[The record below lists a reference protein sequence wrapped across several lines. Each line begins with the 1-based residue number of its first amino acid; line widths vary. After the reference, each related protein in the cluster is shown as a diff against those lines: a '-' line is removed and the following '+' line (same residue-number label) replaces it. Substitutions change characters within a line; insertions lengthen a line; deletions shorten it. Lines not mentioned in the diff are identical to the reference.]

1 MNDSLNENCPI
12 FIVGLPRSGTTL
24 MGSLLSAHPA
34 IAIAPETHFLNHWL
48 KLFPH
53 LDLKQRRD
61 FELFWAEFSTSERF
75 SYFGIEAEAVKAQIL
90 SKGTTEAQA
99 IFSTMLQQYAHN
111 RQKQRW
117 GEKTPAHYQFM
128 DRLLEWYPQARLIT
142 MLRDPRAVTR
152 SLLGVP
158 WASNYAVAH
167 ADRWRLGVRDLKQWL
182 TEPRVLIVKYETLV
196 TTPEAELRRVCE
208 FVGETFTPQMFDRSE
223 ESSPIINREGWARD
237 HLQAALKPISTD
249 NIEKWRSDLSPDD
262 IAAIEYV
269 TRREMRLFGY
279 QPSPTGPTPRQFF
292 ALWRDLALHTTAR
305 VNRRLAPVLSW
316 SGLKASVKGS
326 TGLYKRYRA
335 GREVIRSSARA
346 GRVFFGSRHARAFRS
361 WQDYLKP
368 QPVIG
373 YVGWLGYANLGDEA
387 MYVGFQRMFPQFQ
400 FITTNDALPLELM
413 LHRHLIKRRRLYD
426 VVFLGGG
433 TLINGRRYLEAL
445 KREQVRHNDLIV
457 FGTGVRDPAFW
468 QQYYPQEYAGDMAK
482 WVAVLERAAFVG
494 VRGPQSANILAA
506 HGLTQVQVIGD
517 PALSLCRPWPAD
529 APRNK
534 TVAINLGCSG
544 PMWGRQETLIEVVG
558 RLSRQLI
565 ESGWQVEFLPMH
577 GSDLQLGRE
586 LIRTFNLPQLSLWSE
601 FQNIDKTLDRIGSY
615 DLVIGQRLHAAVLA
629 CGLGVPAIS
638 LAYRPK
644 CDDFMESI
652 GRQNFAL
659 RTDQAQVDPILA
671 LIDDITANYAEHCQQ
686 TTAAC
691 DRLRQLQ
698 RQAVTQV
705 LGLISIGTEARS
717 ASGQGL
723 DTTSSNEKTL
733 SISS

>member
-48 KLFPH
+48 KLFAH

-61 FELFWAEFSTSERF
+61 FELFWAEFSSSERF
-75 SYFGIEAEAVKAQIL
+75 SYFGLEAGSIKAQIL
-90 SKGTTEAQA
+90 SKSTTDAPV
-99 IFSTMLQQYAHN
+99 IFSTMLQHYARDRH
-111 RQKQRW
+111 KQRW

-128 DRLLEWYPQARLIT
+128 DRLLEWYPQARLIY

-152 SLLGVP
+152 SLLDVP

-167 ADRWRLGVRDLKQWL
+167 ANRWRLGVRDLKRWL
-182 TEPRVLIVKYETLV
+182 KEPRVLIVKYETLV
-196 TTPEAELRRVCE
+196 TAPEIELRRVCE
-208 FVGETFTPQMFDRSE
+208 FVGEAFTPQMFDRSE

-249 NIEKWRSDLSPDD
+249 NIEKWRTDLAPDH
-262 IAAIEYV
+262 IAAIEYIA
-269 TRREMRLFGY
+269 RPEMRLFGHE
-279 QPSPTGPTPRQFF
+279 PTTTGPTPRQFF
-292 ALWRDLALHTTAR
+292 ALWRDLAWHTTER
-305 VNRRLAPVLSW
+305 LNRRFAPALSRP
-316 SGLKASVKGS
+316 GLKAAIKGS
-326 TGLYKRYRA
+326 TSLYKRYRA
-335 GREVIRSSARA
+335 GREAVLSTTRA
-346 GRVFFGSRHARAFRS
+346 GRVLFGSRHARSFQS

-368 QPVIG
+368 QPVVG
-373 YVGWLGYANLGDEA
+373 YIGWLGYANLGDEA
-387 MYVGFQRMFPQFQ
+387 MYAAFRQMFPQFQ
-400 FITTNDALPLELM
+400 FIITNDALPLELI

-445 KREQVRHNDLIV
+445 KQEQVRHSELIV
-457 FGTGVRDPAFW
+457 FGTGVRDPSFW
-468 QQYYPQEYAGDMAK
+468 QQHYPPEYAGDMAE

-494 VRGPQSANILAA
+494 VRGPQSAGILAA
-506 HGLTQVQVIGD
+506 HGLAQVQVIGD
-517 PALSLCRPWPAD
+517 PALSLCTPRPAV
-529 APRNK
+529 APQSQ

-544 PMWGRQETLIEVVG
+544 PMWGRQETLIDVIG
-558 RLSRQLI
+558 RLSRHLI

-586 LIRTFNLPQLSLWSE
+586 LMDRFDLPRLSLWSE
-601 FQNIDKTLDRIGSY
+601 FQAIDKTLDRIRSY

-644 CDDFMESI
+644 CEDFMASI
-652 GRQNFAL
+652 GRSNFAL
-659 RTDQAQVDPILA
+659 RTDRAGVDSILA
-671 LIDDITANYAEHCQQ
+671 LMDEIMANYAEQCQQ

-691 DRLRQLQ
+691 DQLRQLQ
-698 RQAVTQV
+698 RQAATQV
-705 LGLISIGTEARS
+705 LGRLSVGAGARS
-717 ASGQGL
+717 ASGQGW
-723 DTTSSNEKTL
+723 DTTNFEPEQA
-733 SISS
+733 

>member
-1 MNDSLNENCPI
+1 MNDGFNENCPI

-48 KLFPH
+48 KLSPH
-53 LDLKQRRD
+53 LDLKQRPD
-61 FELFWAEFSTSERF
+61 FEQFWAEFSSSERF
-75 SYFGIEAEAVKAQIL
+75 SYFGVEAEVVKAQIL
-90 SKGTTEAQA
+90 SKGKTDASV
-99 IFSTMLQQYAHN
+99 IFSTMLKQYARDRH
-111 RQKQRW
+111 KQRW

-167 ADRWRLGVRDLKQWL
+167 AYRWRLGVRDLKRWL
-182 TEPRVLIVKYETLV
+182 SEPRVLVVKYETLV
-196 TTPEAELRRVCE
+196 TTPEAELRRVCA
-208 FVGETFTPQMFDRSE
+208 FVGEVFTPQMFDRSE
-223 ESSPIINREGWARD
+223 ASSPIINREGWARD

-249 NIEKWRSDLSPDD
+249 NIEKWRSDLAPDD

-269 TRREMRLFGY
+269 TRQEMQLFGY
-279 QPSPTGPTPRQFF
+279 QASPTGPTPRQFF
-292 ALWRDLALHTTAR
+292 ALWRDLALHTTER
-305 VNRRLAPVLSW
+305 VNRRFAPVLSR
-316 SGLKASVKGS
+316 SGLKAAVKGS

-335 GREVIRSSARA
+335 GREAVRSTARA
-346 GRVFFGSRHARAFRS
+346 GRVLFGSRHARAFRN

-373 YVGWLGYANLGDEA
+373 YIGWLGYANLGDEA

-400 FITTNDALPLELM
+400 FITTNDALPLELI
-413 LHRHLIKRRRLYD
+413 LHRHLIKRRPLYD

-433 TLINGRRYLEAL
+433 TLINGRRYLETL
-445 KREQVRHNDLIV
+445 KREQVRHSELIV
-457 FGTGVRDPAFW
+457 FGTGVRDPSFW
-468 QQYYPQEYAGDMAK
+468 QQHYPPEYAGDLAE
-482 WVAVLERAAFVG
+482 WVSVLEQAAFVS

-506 HGLTQVQVIGD
+506 HGLAQVQVIGD
-517 PALSLCRPWPAD
+517 PALSLCTPRPAD
-529 APRNK
+529 APRGQ

-544 PMWGRQETLIEVVG
+544 PMRGRQETLIEVMG
-558 RLSRQLI
+558 RLSRHLI

-586 LIRTFNLPQLSLWSE
+586 LMRTFDLPQISLWSE
-601 FQNIDKTLDRIGSY
+601 FQNIDKTLDRIASY

-652 GRQNFAL
+652 GQQNFAL
-659 RTDQAQVDPILA
+659 RTDQAGVDPILA
-671 LIDDITANYAEHCQQ
+671 LMDDIMANYTEHCQQ

-698 RQAVTQV
+698 RQIMAQV
-705 LGLISIGTEARS
+705 LGLISVGAQARS
-717 ASGQGL
+717 ANGPGWDS
-723 DTTSSNEKTL
+723 TSSDEKTL
-733 SISS
+733 SISG